1 MALFDV
7 CCETALR
14 LQLRAKRTRSGHH
27 RDDAID
33 LLRSFMIEFLFRC
46 WLELALRLF
55 LQCARIAV
63 RRALFPLCSAE
74 PTPKVHRQHRH
85 RGHT

>member
-46 WLELALRLF
+46 WLELALRAF
-55 LQCARIAV
+55 FCNV
-63 RRALFPLCSAE
+63 RE
-74 PTPKVHRQHRH
+74 
-85 RGHT
+85 